1 MGRGHDL
8 VRWPAEYTWE
18 SWAAGEERGAT
29 SESACKSV
37 LAFPPHPATW
47 KNPSRTPTWRL
58 TLGSLPHN
66 KTLPSSPQQPNVE
79 FHPFMHP
86 HSQLSPPHI
95 DLLRVSVQVS
105 CYLQFT
111 QTTECRLCL
120 QSILLGINYLCVW
133 RSEGLLGKPFDIC
146 CAFVLRGMLSVGEDA
161 PKCFLDL
168 M

>member
-47 KNPSRTPTWRL
+47 KNPSRTRTWRL

-79 FHPFMHP
+79 FHSFMHP
-86 HSQLSPPHI
+86 HPQLSPPHI

-105 CYLQFT
+105 SSSLKLLNAGCV
-111 QTTECRLCL
+111 CRAFCL
-120 QSILLGINYLCVW
+120 ELITYVCDGLKVCWENPLTFVVLLYWGGC
-133 RSEGLLGKPFDIC
+133 
-146 CAFVLRGMLSVGEDA
+146 
-161 PKCFLDL
+161 
-168 M
+168 